1 MEADSVMQINTVGI
15 VGVGLMG
22 SGIAEVC
29 ARQGLRTYV
38 TDANKE
44 QLEAGRRRLEGSLE
58 RGRVGGKL
66 TDADAERILKQLE
79 FTTDLESFSECDV
92 CIEAIVEQL
101 PAKKDLF
108 GRLDRIAPSHAILTS
123 NTSSLPIIE
132 IARATSRP
140 DRVIGT
146 HFFNPAPVMRLLEVV
161 RSIAT
166 SEDTLE
172 ATRDFG
178 ERLGKHIIVAQDR
191 GGFIVNL
198 LLIPFLTSALRLY
211 ESGFATREDID
222 EGMRLGCGH
231 PMGPLQ
237 LLDYIGLD
245 TALFVCESLYEEY
258 ANADYAPPPLLR
270 RMVAAG
276 YLGRKSGR
284 GLYEYNDKRG

>member
-1 MEADSVMQINTVGI
+1 MAISNVGI
-15 VGVGLMG
+15 VGGGLMG

-29 ARQGLRTYV
+29 ARQGMSTQV
-38 TDANKE
+38 SEQNADA
-44 QLEAGRRRLEGSLE
+44 LAAARRRVERSLE
-58 RGRVGGKL
+58 RGRATGKL
-66 TDADAERILKQLE
+66 NEEEVSAILERIS
-79 FTTDLESFSECDV
+79 FTLDLESMEGCDIV
-92 CIEAIVEQL
+92 IEAIAERLTDKVEVFQ
-101 PAKKDLF
+101 
-108 GRLDRIAPSHAILTS
+108 RLDRITPDHTILAS

-132 IARATSRP
+132 IARATRRA

-146 HFFNPAPVMRLLEVV
+146 HFFNPPPVMKLIELV

-166 SEDTLE
+166 SELTLQE
-172 ATRDFG
+172 TREFG
-178 ERLGKHIIVAQDR
+178 ERLGKRIIVAQDR

-198 LLIPFLTSALRLY
+198 LLIPFLTSAVRLY

-245 TALFVCESLYEEY
+245 TALFVCEALYAEY

-276 YLGRKSGR
+276 WLGQKSGR
-284 GLYEYNDKRG
+284 GFYEYPANGRR

>member
-1 MEADSVMQINTVGI
+1 MAISNVGI
-15 VGVGLMG
+15 VGGGLMG

-29 ARQGLRTYV
+29 ARQGMSTQV
-38 TDANKE
+38 SEQNADA
-44 QLEAGRRRLEGSLE
+44 LAAARRRVERSLE
-58 RGRVGGKL
+58 RGRATGKL
-66 TDADAERILKQLE
+66 SEEEVSAILERIS
-79 FTTDLESFSECDV
+79 FTLDLESMEGCDIV
-92 CIEAIVEQL
+92 IEAIAERLTDKVEVFQ
-101 PAKKDLF
+101 
-108 GRLDRIAPSHAILTS
+108 RLDRITPEHTILAS

-132 IARATSRP
+132 IARATRRA

-146 HFFNPAPVMRLLEVV
+146 HFFNPPPVMKLIELV

-166 SEDTLE
+166 SELTLQE
-172 ATRDFG
+172 TREFG
-178 ERLGKHIIVAQDR
+178 ERLGKRIIVAQDR

-198 LLIPFLTSALRLY
+198 LLIPFLTSAVRLY

-245 TALFVCESLYEEY
+245 TALFVCEALYAEY

-276 YLGRKSGR
+276 WLGQKSGR
-284 GLYEYNDKRG
+284 GFYEYPANGRR

>member
-1 MEADSVMQINTVGI
+1 MAISNVGI
-15 VGVGLMG
+15 VGGGLMG

-29 ARQGLRTYV
+29 ARQGMSTQV
-38 TDANKE
+38 SEQDADA
-44 QLEAGRRRLEGSLE
+44 LAAARRRVERSLE
-58 RGRVGGKL
+58 RGRATGKL
-66 TDADAERILKQLE
+66 SEEEVSAILERIS
-79 FTTDLESFSECDV
+79 FTLDLGSMEGCDIV
-92 CIEAIVEQL
+92 IEAIAERLADKVEVFQ
-101 PAKKDLF
+101 
-108 GRLDRIAPSHAILTS
+108 RLDRITPEHTILAS

-132 IARATSRP
+132 IARATRRA

-146 HFFNPAPVMRLLEVV
+146 HFFNPPPVMKLIELV

-166 SEDTLE
+166 SEPTLQE
-172 ATRDFG
+172 TREFG
-178 ERLGKHIIVAQDR
+178 ERLGKRIIVAQDR

-198 LLIPFLTSALRLY
+198 LLIPFLTSAVRLY

-245 TALFVCESLYEEY
+245 TALFVCEALYAEY

-270 RMVAAG
+270 RMVAG
-276 YLGRKSGR
+276 GWLGQKSGR
-284 GLYEYNDKRG
+284 GFYEYPANGRR

>member
-1 MEADSVMQINTVGI
+1 MAISNVGI
-15 VGVGLMG
+15 VGGGLMG

-29 ARQGLRTYV
+29 ARQGMSTQV
-38 TDANKE
+38 SEQNADA
-44 QLEAGRRRLEGSLE
+44 LAAARRRVERSLE
-58 RGRVGGKL
+58 RGRATGKL
-66 TDADAERILKQLE
+66 SEEEVSAILERIS
-79 FTTDLESFSECDV
+79 FTLDLESMEGCDIV
-92 CIEAIVEQL
+92 IEAIAERLSDKVEVFQ
-101 PAKKDLF
+101 
-108 GRLDRIAPSHAILTS
+108 RLDRITPEHTILAS

-132 IARATSRP
+132 IARATRRA

-146 HFFNPAPVMRLLEVV
+146 HFFNPPPVMKLLELV

-166 SEDTLE
+166 SEPTLRE
-172 ATRDFG
+172 TREFG
-178 ERLGKHIIVAQDR
+178 ERLGKRIIVAQDR

-198 LLIPFLTSALRLY
+198 LLIPFLTSAVRLY

-245 TALFVCESLYEEY
+245 TALFVCEALYAEY

-276 YLGRKSGR
+276 WLGQKSGR
-284 GLYEYNDKRG
+284 GFYEYPANGRR